1 MPSNWLSVDNNFPSF
16 TGKENPTEQIRKIHN
31 YLFCLKD
38 ELKFMLQNLTADNW
52 NSAEWDKLA
61 EDAQTAVLSQVTAM
75 GNQVSELKVLTSQTQ
90 ARVTDLS
97 IKVPSLEG
105 SDAEIREWLAALDQ
119 AVVELAEE
127 VEQLKQAMDAVIAF
141 DEEGVAV
148 IGKEG
153 GKLYLMG
160 EIYVNGVLL
169 GGEPDEPGA

>member
-1 MPSNWLSVDNNFPSF
+1 MPSNWMSVDNNFPSF
-16 TGKENPTEQIRKIHN
+16 AGKENPTEQIRKIHN

-61 EDAQTAVLSQVTAM
+61 EDAQSAVLSQVTAM
-75 GNQVSELKVLTSQTQ
+75 GNQVSELKGLTSQTQ

-97 IKVPSLEG
+97 IKVSSLEG

-141 DEEGVAV
+141 DEEGAAV

-169 GGEPDEPGA
+169 GGGPDEPGA